1 MLSSKLHKT
10 PELAFGTP
18 KWVLIGRIDLVCGPT
33 TEKWPCQKA
42 EKPLQGTCNPGPG
55 ALN

>member
-1 MLSSKLHKT
+1 MLGSKLHKT
-10 PELAFGTP
+10 VDLAFGTP
-18 KWVLIGRIDLVCGPT
+18 KWVLIGRIDLLCGPK

-42 EKPLQGTCNPGPG
+42 EKLLPGTCNPGPG